1 MKYPHHLLIMA
12 MVAFLAG
19 SCKKSTVAVSP
30 LASLNITNVVVGGKA
45 VKLNSNLVDS
55 AAAYNFKAFGLNAG
69 STTSVYV
76 YPTGD
81 STHPYFNNAMAT
93 SNGGVYSLFLAG
105 NLATQVDTIFVRE
118 TIPVRTDSSC
128 GVRFAHLSYNSSPIV
143 VTLSTSTTV
152 NEFALSYKEISSF
165 KTYPALSTNGT
176 YTMQVRDA
184 GTNTILATYA
194 LTSPRFFYCTLIWK
208 GMKGGTGTSVPG
220 VLRVNNY

>member
-1 MKYPHHLLIMA
+1 MA

-19 SCKKSTVAVSP
+19 SCKKSTVDISP

-69 STTSVYV
+69 GPTNVYV

-81 STHPYFNNAMAT
+81 STHPYFNKTMEIGN
-93 SNGGVYSLFLAG
+93 SGIYSLFLAG
-105 NLATQVDTIFVRE
+105 NLATQVDTIFIWE
-118 TIPVRTDSSC
+118 AIPVRTDSSC
-128 GVRFAHLSYNSSPIV
+128 GVRFAHLSYNSGPIV

-152 NEFALSYKEISSF
+152 NEFALSYKGISIF

-176 YTMQVRDA
+176 YTLQVRDA
-184 GTNTILATYA
+184 GTNVILATYA
-194 LTSPRFFYCTLIWK
+194 LATPRFFNCTLIWK
-208 GMKGGTGTSVPG
+208 GMKGGTGTNVPG